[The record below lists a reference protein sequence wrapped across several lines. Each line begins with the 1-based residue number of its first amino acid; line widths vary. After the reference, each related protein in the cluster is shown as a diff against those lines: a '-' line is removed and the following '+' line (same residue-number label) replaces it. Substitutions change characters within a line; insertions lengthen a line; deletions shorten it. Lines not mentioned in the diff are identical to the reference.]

1 MNKNTDDDIIIEVL
15 CKTGKSVKKSIFDID
30 IDCKVKRNPKT
41 GRFEPFISRWYR
53 LPGDFSDPIEAFRV
67 IQDFQKKYL

>member
-15 CKTGKSVKKSIFDID
+15 GKTGKSVKKSIFDID
-30 IDCKVKRNPKT
+30 IDCKVRRNSKT
-41 GRFEPFISRWYR
+41 GKFEPFISRWYR

-67 IQDFQKKYL
+67 LQDFQKKYL